1 MSKLYRTEIGTFV
14 KETHHDKTQKARM
27 MITIIFPFLL
37 VSGPSRNK
45 MDARDTQA
53 QPVTSTDHSWCV

>member
-1 MSKLYRTEIGTFV
+1 MSKLYQTEIGIFV
-14 KETHHDKTQKARM
+14 KEICHDKIQKARM

-37 VSGPSRNK
+37 LSGPSRNK

-53 QPVTSTDHSWCV
+53 QPITSTDHSWYV